1 MYGQLIEQ
9 AEKYLR
15 SLYEQDNI
23 AEQLMRKLTEL
34 MAAGEANADAA
45 CRAMRLSR
53 RTLQRRLRA
62 EKTSFQKVLNEA
74 RAVLAV
80 NYLSD
85 ERLKSSKS
93 RCCSAI
99 RTSARSRQ
107 LSSPGTTCR
116 RPNTASVFS
125 ATSEPFDCSLTDAY
139 SGASILFRYF
149 SFSKGSNR
157 PSSSTSKR
165 IDCPGYTPSTT
176 SESRTITTPFTST

>member
-62 EKTSFQKVLNEA
+62 EKTSFQKVLTEA

-85 ERLKSSKS
+85 ERLKSLDIAMLLGYSN
-93 RCCSAI
+93 I
-99 RTSARSRQ
+99 
-107 LSSPGTTCR
+107 SSFTT
-116 RPNTASVFS
+116 A
-125 ATSEPFDCSLTDAY
+125 
-139 SGASILFRYF
+139 
-149 SFSKGSNR
+149 
-157 PSSSTSKR
+157 
-165 IDCPGYTPSTT
+165 
-176 SESRTITTPFTST
+176 FTSWYDMPPAEYRQRFLAET